1 MPVSIVYCYINE
13 NNLPDHLFDSL
24 YQNFLIHSRFQKEKS
39 VQTFLIT
46 NRKWVNYVNNK
57 VVKMNVECTNFTVI
71 PSETLEKTDL
81 FKRYNAIA
89 KSYHTERSSFRDGFW
104 IYTTTRFLYI
114 SAFMEEFSIERVF
127 HIESDVMIY
136 ENLNKT
142 LENLKKLNLHSKIVA
157 VQDAPNRA
165 VCSLVYLPTIDS
177 AKRYSEYIVNTIEQ
191 IAKMGMQPI
200 NDMDLMGM
208 YTDKF
213 HFPDSPYHDL
223 ASKLGVYDANGIGQY
238 LGGIDFRNIPESEV
252 RNKFVNPTRGFINET
267 ATFKPN
273 TAVYRK
279 AKMNGNLSY
288 NGKKFF
294 IGKKNTQTSDQDLIV
309 IHVHSK
315 QLYLFSS
322 VFDINYLDLITGD
335 RVISICDFV
344 LVDYSQFNYNRN
356 LMKHNQ
362 NVILVKDFSNVN
374 LEALNKFM
382 QNFHQITGR
391 KTIKL
396 FVFIDIMPEF
406 GRVIL
411 PNLDP
416 NFKYVIYSHNGDY
429 SFDSRFKTILED
441 PKVSHVFAQNL
452 DVISDKASLLP
463 IGIAR
468 DLFPHGNLDELYSVM
483 VSTYTLKKTGS
494 IYININESTH
504 PLRREIMNIIRKNKK
519 WNDLVVKE
527 SKKFEEYLQDLSR
540 HRFCLCLRGNGLDT
554 HRFWEAL
561 YLGVIPVIVW
571 DQSLNNFINYLR
583 KQFIPH
589 ILISDPDHF
598 FVKNSPEYFNEALY
612 NYTLRNKFG
621 INASITSCDQLK
633 LSSYLC

>member
-1 MPVSIVYCYINE
+1 MTSVVYCYINE
-13 NNLPDHLFDSL
+13 NSLPDHLFDSL
-24 YQNFLIHSRFQKEKS
+24 YQTFLIHSRFQKEKS
-39 VQTFLIT
+39 VKTFLIT

-57 VVKMNVECTNFTVI
+57 VAKMNVECTYFTVI
-71 PSETLEKTDL
+71 PSETLEKSQL
-81 FKRYNAIA
+81 FTRYLNIS
-89 KSYHTERSSFRDGFW
+89 KNYDSERNSFRGGFW

-114 SAFMEEFSIERVF
+114 SAFMEEFSVERVF

-142 LENLKKLNLHSKIVA
+142 LQNLKTLNLHSKIVA

-165 VCSLVYLPTIDS
+165 VCSLVYLPTIES
-177 AKRYSEYIVNTIEQ
+177 AKRYSEYIVNTVER
-191 IAKMGMQPI
+191 AASLGLPPL

-208 YTDKF
+208 YSDKF
-213 HFPDSPYHDL
+213 HFPDSPSHPN
-223 ASKLGVYDANGIGQY
+223 SSVLGVYDANGIGQY
-238 LGGIDFRNIPESEV
+238 LGGIDFRNIPESQIV
-252 RNKFVNPTRGFINET
+252 NRFVNPTRGFINET

-273 TAVYRK
+273 TAVYSK
-279 AKMNGNLSY
+279 AKMNGNLGY
-288 NGKKFF
+288 TGKKFF
-294 IGKKNTQTSDQDLIV
+294 IGTQESKDLLV

-322 VFDINYLDLITGD
+322 IFDIHYTDLITGD
-335 RVISICDFV
+335 RFISLCDFV

-362 NVILVKDFSNVN
+362 NVILVKDFNSVN
-374 LEALNKFM
+374 FEALNGFM
-382 QNFHQITGR
+382 QNFYQVTGR
-391 KTIKL
+391 KVIKL

-416 NFKYVIYSHNGDY
+416 QFKYVIYSHNGDY
-429 SFDSRFKTILED
+429 PFDSKFKAIVED
-441 PKVSHVFAQNL
+441 PKILRVFAQNL
-452 DVISDKASLLP
+452 DIISDKVSLLP

-483 VSTYTLKKTGS
+483 ISTYMTKKVNS

-504 PLRREIMNIIRKNKK
+504 PLRKEVMNIIRKKENWNK
-519 WNDLVVKE
+519 LVIKE
-527 SKKFEEYLQDLSR
+527 PKKFEEYLYDLSR
-540 HRFCLCLRGNGLDT
+540 CRFCLCLRGNGLDT

-571 DQSLNNFINYLR
+571 DASLNNFINHLR

-589 ILISDPDHF
+589 ILISDPVDF
-598 FVKNSPEYFNEALY
+598 FEKRNPEEYFNQTLY
-612 NYTLRNKFG
+612 DYTLRNKFG
-621 INASITSCDQLK
+621 INVSIGSCPQLK
-633 LSSYLC
+633 MGNYL